1 MATKKVNKKPDFSNG
16 KIYMLYD
23 NTNSAIYV
31 GSTVKKLS
39 YRLSEH
45 KNHYKL
51 WHDGNVN
58 VRYNTSYDI
67 IANGNCIIVWIED
80 FPCNSTAELQEREQY
95 WIDYHEGCINKC
107 RASNTEEDYKRQAQ
121 KYRAEH
127 ADELK
132 EREKQY
138 RTDHADE
145 LKEKNK
151 IWRTD
156 NVEVLKEKQKIFRTE
171 NADVIREQ
179 KRAFRVA
186 NDAKIKEHKNKK
198 ATCECGVE
206 YSHANLARHLRSA
219 QHTKLLTILKSPII
233 L

>member
-1 MATKKVNKKPDFSNG
+1 MATKKVYRKPDYHDG

-31 GSTVKKLS
+31 GSTTRGIATRMDRHKKD
-39 YRLSEH
+39 
-45 KNHYKL
+45 YKY
-51 WHDGNVN
+51 WRDG
-58 VRYNTSYDI
+58 YLGYEYSSSFDI
-67 IANGNCIIVWIED
+67 IANGNCIIVLIED
-80 FPCNSTAELQEREQY
+80 FPCNSKVELQEREQY
-95 WIDYHEGCINKC
+95 WIDYHEGCINKF
-107 RASNTEEDYKRQAQ
+107 RAHSTPEQ
-121 KYRAEH
+121 K
-127 ADELK
+127 K
-132 EREKQY
+132 EINKQY

-171 NADVIREQ
+171 NADVIRER

-219 QHTKLLTILKSPII
+219 QHTKLLTILKSPVI

>member
-23 NTNSAIYV
+23 NTNSAVYV

-107 RASNTEEDYKRQAQ
+107 RASNTEEDDKRQA
-121 KYRAEH
+121 KKWRKENAVEIAE
-127 ADELK
+127 K
-132 EREKQY
+132 EKQY

-171 NADVIREQ
+171 NADVIRER

-198 ATCECGVE
+198 ETCECGVE